1 MVLNLAVIS
10 IVTTLSAVYFALVSF
25 RSNRVVQDL
34 EGENADLRGRFAVL
48 IAELRRLRAASG
60 LSGDGLAQSPD
71 DELMP
76 LRRTGRGTT
85 RNKPPRPTDGVD
97 NVVLVSVESTE
108 QRRLVESLSRAGY
121 RTVSTSLTEVLQFT
135 HELSTAALVLDL
147 RDMPTAIGARAFM
160 ELLVADPLAK
170 EVPVFALVAS
180 RSERERIIDEGP
192 YTFAFVVPT
201 DTAVFISTL
210 GAAIIRRKTRSRRAE
225 TARNLS
231 SALSRTESA

>member
-1 MVLNLAVIS
+1 MVLSLAVIS
-10 IVTTLSAVYFALVSF
+10 IVTMFAAVYWAFVSF
-25 RSNRVVQDL
+25 RANRVVQDL
-34 EGENADLRGRFAVL
+34 EADNADLRGRFAV
-48 IAELRRLRAASG
+48 IVAELRRLREASG
-60 LSGDGLAQSPD
+60 LPVDGLAQSPE

-76 LRRTGRGTT
+76 LRRTGRGTA
-85 RNKPPRPTDGVD
+85 RNKPTRPSDGVD
-97 NVVLVSVESTE
+97 NVVLVSVEASE
-108 QRRLVESLSRAGY
+108 QRRLVESLSSAGY
-121 RTVSTSLTEVLQFT
+121 RTVSTPLMDVLQFT

-147 RDMPTAIGARAFM
+147 RDMPTAVGARAFM
-160 ELLVADPLAK
+160 ELLTADPLAK
-170 EVPVFALVAS
+170 EVPVFALVSS

-210 GAAIIRRKTRSRRAE
+210 GAAIIRRKTRLRRAE